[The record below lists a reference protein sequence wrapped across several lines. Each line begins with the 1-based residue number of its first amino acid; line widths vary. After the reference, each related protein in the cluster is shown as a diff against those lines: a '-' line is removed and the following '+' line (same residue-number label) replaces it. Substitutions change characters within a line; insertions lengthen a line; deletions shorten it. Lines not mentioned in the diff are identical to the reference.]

1 MKKIINIIPFID
13 SDGNRSIQV
22 VYTNGKKIL
31 PFSEAALLK
40 LRKEYERQRNTDKN
54 IISNVRSKINIPN
67 IDINI
72 DKFASYVIDNKDMIV
87 RRIEIVITAIGLAWL
102 IKYMHQGFEN
112 IPDHVLPEETKEEVI
127 TYNVSEYYNNLYEE
141 SIKSK

>member
-1 MKKIINIIPFID
+1 
-13 SDGNRSIQV
+13 
-22 VYTNGKKIL
+22 
-31 PFSEAALLK
+31 
-40 LRKEYERQRNTDKN
+40 
-54 IISNVRSKINIPN
+54 
-67 IDINI
+67 
-72 DKFASYVIDNKDMIV
+72 MIV

-112 IPDHVLPEETKEEVI
+112 IPDHILPEETKEEVI

>member
-13 SDGNRSIQV
+13 TDGNRSIQV

-31 PFSEAALLK
+31 PFSEATLLK

-54 IISNVRSKINIPN
+54 IILNIINKINIPN